1 MTFLDCL
8 KSPKLDFMKNL
19 SGGKMIKLQQS
30 EALTSHFECFWSIA
44 IHTHI
49 DFDSQNKLWQE
60 NKQFFK

>member
-1 MTFLDCL
+1 MAFLERFEFAKIWFHV
-8 KSPKLDFMKNL
+8 KSER
-19 SGGKMIKLQQS
+19 GKIIKLQQR